1 MNDTIAAIATGMAV
15 TAIGI
20 VRVSGP
26 RAVQA
31 AEAVFTPADGRPLGA
46 HADRQ
51 LVYGRLRGRDGADI
65 DLCLAT
71 VSRAPHSYTGEDTA
85 ELQCH
90 GSPAVLREALGALF
104 SQGARQALPGEF
116 TRRAFLNGRM
126 DLVQAEAVI
135 DIIEAETAE
144 GAKNAVGQLGGA
156 LSRRIGAV
164 YSALLD
170 EEAHFGALLDYPDED
185 IEPFE
190 LEKCRAAL
198 DGARAELRSIL
209 GTFERGRIL
218 REGVPAALIGRPNA
232 GKSSLMNALLGY
244 ERAIV
249 TAAPGTTRDTIEEKA
264 VLGGVAVRLT
274 DTAGLREAQGEAERL
289 GVERARSAAESAE
302 LVLAVFDGSQPLT
315 AADEETFAAA
325 RAARRAVAVVN
336 KRDLPLA
343 LDLSRL
349 AGFDA
354 VVELSAK
361 TRMGLDG
368 LCAAIA
374 RLFPAVPAPAGE
386 ILTHIRQA
394 EAAQRALAALD
405 AAVSALDGGLTPDAV
420 LTEAEGA
427 LSALGE
433 LTGRTVR
440 EDVVDRIFERYC
452 VGK

>member
-31 AEAVFTPADGRPLGA
+31 AEAVFSPADGRPLGA

-198 DGARAELRSIL
+198 DGARAELRAIL

-274 DTAGLREAQGEAERL
+274 DTAGLREARGEAERL

-315 AADEETFAAA
+315 AADEETLAAA
-325 RAARRAVAVVN
+325 RAA
-336 KRDLPLA
+336 
-343 LDLSRL
+343 
-349 AGFDA
+349 
-354 VVELSAK
+354 
-361 TRMGLDG
+361 
-368 LCAAIA
+368 
-374 RLFPAVPAPAGE
+374 PAPW
-386 ILTHIRQA
+386 
-394 EAAQRALAALD
+394 
-405 AAVSALDGGLTPDAV
+405 PW
-420 LTEAEGA
+420 
-427 LSALGE
+427 
-433 LTGRTVR
+433 
-440 EDVVDRIFERYC
+440 
-452 VGK
+452 

>member
-31 AEAVFTPADGRPLGA
+31 AEAVFTPAE
-46 HADRQ
+46 DRQ

-198 DGARAELRSIL
+198 DGARAELRAIL

-274 DTAGLREAQGEAERL
+274 DTAGLREARGEAERL

-315 AADEETFAAA
+315 AADEETLAAA

-336 KRDLPLA
+336 KRDLPPA

-349 AGFDA
+349 AGFEA

-361 TRMGLDG
+361 TRMGLDD

-374 RLFPAVPAPAGE
+374 RLFPAAPAPAGE
-386 ILTHIRQA
+386 ILTNIRQA

-420 LTEAEGA
+420 LTEADGA

>member
-46 HADRQ
+46 HADRR

-274 DTAGLREAQGEAERL
+274 DTAGLREARGEAERL

-315 AADEETFAAA
+315 AADEETLAAA

-336 KRDLPLA
+336 KRDLPPA

-349 AGFDA
+349 AGFEA

-386 ILTHIRQA
+386 ILTNIRQA

>member
-274 DTAGLREAQGEAERL
+274 ATAGLREAQGDALLLGELHRGQAVFLLPAAQDVPEADGVAQLRQRGHGAERL
-289 GVERARSAAESAE
+289 RAAYAENQPVELYALAR
-302 LVLAVFDGSQPLT
+302 
-315 AADEETFAAA
+315 
-325 RAARRAVAVVN
+325 RAARGPGRGRAPGRGA
-336 KRDLPLA
+336 
-343 LDLSRL
+343 
-349 AGFDA
+349 
-354 VVELSAK
+354 
-361 TRMGLDG
+361 
-368 LCAAIA
+368 
-374 RLFPAVPAPAGE
+374 
-386 ILTHIRQA
+386 
-394 EAAQRALAALD
+394 RALGGGERRAGAGRFRRLPAAHR
-405 AAVSALDGGLTPDAV
+405 
-420 LTEAEGA
+420 
-427 LSALGE
+427 
-433 LTGRTVR
+433 GR
-440 EDVVDRIFERYC
+440 
-452 VGK
+452 

>member
-51 LVYGRLRGRDGADI
+51 LVYGRLHGRDGADI

-90 GSPAVLREALGALF
+90 GSPAVLREALDALF
-104 SQGARQALPGEF
+104 AQGARQALPGEF

-274 DTAGLREAQGEAERL
+274 DTAGLREARGEAERL

-315 AADEETFAAA
+315 AADEETLAAA

-386 ILTHIRQA
+386 ILTNIRQA